1 MCHDSVYIHLSCV
14 FACCQWRC
22 CRRAF
27 TDWEGDPVP
36 KTTRRFCSK
45 QFPNINA
52 TSSWNLPYISKYGS
66 KVNSNYAANVKCI
79 FYISIVYNYTVSH
92 GKFHHVIDTQSFA
105 HFFSTA
111 RRWWR
116 LPAPRRKPTHGPPP
130 QQTGATASYGA
141 LPGKAPIRE
150 TWNCRGGTLE
160 ESLRE
165 CWGNHY

>member
-1 MCHDSVYIHLSCV
+1 MLPVTWLG
-14 FACCQWRC
+14 
-22 CRRAF
+22 F
-27 TDWEGDPVP
+27 TDLEGDPVT
-36 KTTRRFCSK
+36 KTTRRFCYK

-52 TSSWNLPYISKYGS
+52 YSWNLPYISKYGS
-66 KVNSNYAANVKCI
+66 KVNSNYAWNVKCM
-79 FYISIVYNYTVSH
+79 FYIYIYINRYNYTVSH

-141 LPGKAPIRE
+141 SPGKAPIRK
-150 TWNCRGGTLE
+150 TWNCRIVPLGKALGNVGGNY
-160 ESLRE
+160 S
-165 CWGNHY
+165 